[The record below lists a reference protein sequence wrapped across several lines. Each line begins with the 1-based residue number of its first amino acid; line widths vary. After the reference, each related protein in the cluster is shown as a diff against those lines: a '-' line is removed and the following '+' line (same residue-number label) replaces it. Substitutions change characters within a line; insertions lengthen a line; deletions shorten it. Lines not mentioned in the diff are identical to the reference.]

1 MRLGPRGTEDTIK
14 LPGTVFTADDNPAN
28 RIALIEISH
37 VLYSIIYRKIL
48 VTDDIGETFCDM
60 PLPLPRSEQA
70 GEED

>member
-1 MRLGPRGTEDTIK
+1 MRLGPRGTKDTIK

-28 RIALIEISH
+28 HIALIEISH
-37 VLYSIIYRKIL
+37 VSRMESPSNF
-48 VTDDIGETFCDM
+48 TSRRSRNRQFCDM